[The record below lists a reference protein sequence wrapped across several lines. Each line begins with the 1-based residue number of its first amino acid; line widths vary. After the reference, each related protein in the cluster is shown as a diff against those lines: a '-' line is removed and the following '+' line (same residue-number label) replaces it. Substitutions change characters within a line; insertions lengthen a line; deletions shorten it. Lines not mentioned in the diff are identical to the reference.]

1 MGIPT
6 SLKSAFI
13 KLPKDQRKLLQAN
26 LKELGYYAST
36 IDGLYGRGTS
46 GALTAYNKE
55 QLGNPDLK
63 VSTNVSTLVE
73 AVIALNKA
81 EEVIPET
88 PIVES
93 TEVAEGEL
101 NVSSGNRLPTC
112 KGNWSFS
119 TWTNCFATAGSY
131 TGEWKN
137 GYSHGQGTYTLSNGD
152 KYIGA
157 YENNSRSGQGTYTS
171 GLGQYVGEWKGH
183 KKNGQGTYTYAS
195 GLIKEGVWKDDVFQY
210 AQKLSK
216 PINATDFPTAEPEV
230 ELPENYQAGI
240 DAYNSG
246 DFKTAMEQAKL
257 LAPLGNAD
265 AQFYL
270 GKMYA
275 EGKGTLQRNTHAH
288 MWFNLASAN
297 GHGEAGQQ
305 RDALTAK
312 MTLTAVEK
320 AQELAAACMDSDYQD
335 CSLGKKP
342 EPVVA
347 EALVEDTVEEHTA
360 DNKATIKASFRG
372 QSLLR
377 RKQIQFALRKL
388 NYYSSSVDGIW
399 GKRTEQALVS
409 FGQTEKLSPS
419 DTQGIFKSILSKV
432 DVPSAFAVARKKT
445 CADNVRIC
453 ETSLV
458 CQKAVAGNNWETR
471 SQYMPYVTEAK
482 RRGLTCGLGQ
492 VTATADEP
500 KKWDGNKTK
509 KLIAI
514 VGAIAAAAAGNEGL
528 AKGLLE
534 GSGQGSS
541 SSSSSS
547 SRDANAR
554 LDQLESKRRFCN
566 IQSNSPY

>member
-1 MGIPT
+1 MKRLSFKICLVIAALFGSVSMGLSDSVASLSHADLCKNATIYLSDPPVWDKNWGGGKYVKEAKRRGLTCGVGKLSKKNPNRNKTSTRVPT
-6 SLKSAFI
+6 PLKSAFI

-26 LKELGYYAST
+26 LRELGYYAST

-55 QLGNPDLK
+55 QLGNSDLK
-63 VSTNVSTLVE
+63 VSGNASALVE
-73 AVIALNKA
+73 AALTLNNA
-81 EEVIPET
+81 EEVTPEA

-93 TEVAEGEL
+93 TEVAEPEADGE
-101 NVSSGNRLPTC
+101 
-112 KGNWSFS
+112 
-119 TWTNCFATAGSY
+119 
-131 TGEWKN
+131 
-137 GYSHGQGTYTLSNGD
+137 
-152 KYIGA
+152 
-157 YENNSRSGQGTYTS
+157 
-171 GLGQYVGEWKGH
+171 
-183 KKNGQGTYTYAS
+183 
-195 GLIKEGVWKDDVFQY
+195 
-210 AQKLSK
+210 
-216 PINATDFPTAEPEV
+216 AEPEV

-270 GKMYA
+270 GKMYG

-297 GHGEAGQQ
+297 GHGEAATE
-305 RDALTAK
+305 RDALTEK
-312 MTLTAVEK
+312 MTPTAIEK
-320 AQELAAACMDSDYQD
+320 AQELAAACLDSDYQD

-342 EPVVA
+342 KAVVA
-347 EALVEDTVEEHTA
+347 EAVAEDTVEEYTA
-360 DNKATIKASFRG
+360 DNKATIKSDFRG
-372 QSLLR
+372 QSLLK

-409 FGQTEKLSPS
+409 FGQTEKLNPS

-432 DVPSAFAVARKKT
+432 DVPSSFAVARKKT
-445 CADNVRIC
+445 CADDVRIC
-453 ETSLV
+453 ETSVV
-458 CQKAVAGNNWETR
+458 CQQAVMGSNWETR
-471 SQYMPYVTEAK
+471 SKYMPYVREAK

-541 SSSSSS
+541 SSSSNSS
-547 SRDANAR
+547 SNRDANAR
-554 LDQLESKRRFCN
+554 LDRLETQRQFCN
-566 IQSNSPY
+566 IRSNSSYYKRTGRIPPGC